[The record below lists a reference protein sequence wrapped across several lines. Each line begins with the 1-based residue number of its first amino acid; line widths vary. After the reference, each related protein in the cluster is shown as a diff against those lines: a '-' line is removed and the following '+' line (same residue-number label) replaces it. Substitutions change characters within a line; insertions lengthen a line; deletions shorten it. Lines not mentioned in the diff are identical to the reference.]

1 MNGKLKYRLELVLEI
16 ILMVFIFLDNF
27 LLFISVFLPL
37 RPDTYSNIAYLDLV
51 TCALLIFG
59 YWVQHRRTGPQESYL
74 KKNWNGILA
83 VIPFYFLGLI
93 LLGIDEASPILKIL
107 ALIKVVTLLM
117 AARQVGKAVD
127 RFVTKSRLVYGFA
140 FFVVVLVF
148 CSVMFF
154 LIEHGVNPEV
164 TTFEDSVWYVV
175 QTITTVGYGDVV
187 PITSWGRVVGIIAMV
202 SAIGISSL
210 LTAAT
215 TSSLMD
221 KLREDREKIVQKSVE
236 YVAKIDDTVNDLE
249 SQMAKEDDV
258 KGIKTEINEIKSEIT
273 EIKNMLREIKE

>member
-1 MNGKLKYRLELVLEI
+1 
-16 ILMVFIFLDNF
+16 
-27 LLFISVFLPL
+27 
-37 RPDTYSNIAYLDLV
+37 
-51 TCALLIFG
+51 
-59 YWVQHRRTGPQESYL
+59 
-74 KKNWNGILA
+74 
-83 VIPFYFLGLI
+83 
-93 LLGIDEASPILKIL
+93 
-107 ALIKVVTLLM
+107 
-117 AARQVGKAVD
+117 
-127 RFVTKSRLVYGFA
+127 
-140 FFVVVLVF
+140 VLVF

-249 SQMAKEDDV
+249 AQMAKEDDV